1 MTDDDRL
8 HIDIDLRRAGAV
20 PQGTVSAG
28 DASPA
33 AFEGWLAFLTALERA
48 MGVDVDAACGGE
60 PPSGSAH

>member
-1 MTDDDRL
+1 VTDHERL

-20 PQGTVSAG
+20 PAGTISAG

-48 MGVDVDAACGGE
+48 MGADIEHTPGAGECTVD
-60 PPSGSAH
+60 S